1 MDLNETFIAPLFKHN
16 LISISALN
24 KYGFSY
30 SFGNEKF
37 KLFHDS
43 KLISFGFLS
52 GHDKLYLI
60 NTIASFNESLQHSAW
75 DLKKK
80 LTNKKI

>member
-37 KLFHDS
+37 KFFYDS
-43 KLISFGFLS
+43 KLVSFGFLS
-52 GHDKLYLI
+52 GYDQLYLI
-60 NTIASFNESLQHSAW
+60 DTIVLFNKSLQHSAR